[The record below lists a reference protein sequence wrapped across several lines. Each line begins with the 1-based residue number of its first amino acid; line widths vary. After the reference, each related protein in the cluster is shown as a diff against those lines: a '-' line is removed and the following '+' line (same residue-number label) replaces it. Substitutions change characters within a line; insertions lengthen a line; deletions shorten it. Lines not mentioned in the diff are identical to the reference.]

1 MNVAKFLLKALL
13 FQIWPREKRIE
24 AIFGYKFNNSEYN
37 YEGLIYY

>member
-24 AIFGYKFNNSEYN
+24 AIFNYKFTIKEYN
-37 YEGLIYY
+37 YEGLIVY